1 MHHLGA
7 NSFINSMKKVL
18 ILTILGLIWCSSSYS
33 EIYIFYKQYINK
45 LKEIELDYKQ
55 CLKSEN
61 IITCNKVIQE
71 HKKIKSHT
79 KFKKFFSSDKC
90 MRECRLIA
98 SRLNFYSKKAISL
111 VEVIK
116 MLENTSQN

>member
-1 MHHLGA
+1 MHHLGV
-7 NSFINSMKKVL
+7 NLFINFMKKIL

-61 IITCNKVIQE
+61 IIICNKVIQE

-79 KFKKFFSSDKC
+79 KFNGCKYRFNKFIIQ
-90 MRECRLIA
+90 REFLINL
-98 SRLNFYSKKAISL
+98 LNIISL
-111 VEVIK
+111 I
-116 MLENTSQN
+116 